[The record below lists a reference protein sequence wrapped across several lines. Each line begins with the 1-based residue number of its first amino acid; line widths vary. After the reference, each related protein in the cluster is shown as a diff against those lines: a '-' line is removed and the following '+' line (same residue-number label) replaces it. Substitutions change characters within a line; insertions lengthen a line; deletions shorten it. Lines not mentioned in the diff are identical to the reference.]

1 MNNQPSKEIIEFLT
15 TTALAGDIDSQ
26 VSLGLYNMQ
35 GVDGL
40 IEPDLDT
47 AAIWLNMAKNNP
59 DCVDDYLIRI
69 TRYQADLCIQVG
81 NYETAAKYYS
91 EVLESIQKSG
101 DYYWITMM
109 RYIKSIGKT
118 DPKKS
123 YQMCKDLLLREDLP
137 TVYQSE
143 TIELIAEYDLTINPL
158 DAINHLLIAIRL
170 NEKWLSD
177 QLIDVNSKLDDDSN
191 KKNIINKVEEH
202 TKNMYN
208 SLGFAYEL
216 TGDYANARRNYRV
229 AHDAGILFASNN
241 LGYLYEH
248 GLGCDPN
255 IVISAEYYAV
265 GELRYVEWST
275 ARKKIYDNIKSNA
288 YNK

>member
-1 MNNQPSKEIIEFLT
+1 MDIQPSKEIIEFLT

-35 GVDGL
+35 GIDGI

-47 AAIWLNMAKNNP
+47 AAIWLDMAKDNP
-59 DCVDDYLIRI
+59 NCVGEYSIHI
-69 TRYQADLCIQVG
+69 TRHQADLCMQIG

-91 EVLESIQKSG
+91 LVLESIQKSG
-101 DYYWITMM
+101 DYYWVTTM
-109 RYIKSIGKT
+109 RYIKSISKT

-123 YQMCKDLLLREDLP
+123 YQMRKDLLLREDLP
-137 TVYQSE
+137 TIYRAE
-143 TIELIAEYDLTINPL
+143 TAELVAEYDLTINPL

-177 QLIDVNSKLDDDSN
+177 QLIGVNSKLDDDSD
-191 KKNIINKVEEH
+191 KKNIIDIVEEH

-216 TGDYANARRNYRV
+216 IGDYANAHHNYKI

-241 LGYLYEH
+241 LGYLYGR

-255 IVISAEYYAV
+255 VVVSAEYYTV
-265 GELRYVEWST
+265 GESRYVEWST

-288 YNK
+288 CNK